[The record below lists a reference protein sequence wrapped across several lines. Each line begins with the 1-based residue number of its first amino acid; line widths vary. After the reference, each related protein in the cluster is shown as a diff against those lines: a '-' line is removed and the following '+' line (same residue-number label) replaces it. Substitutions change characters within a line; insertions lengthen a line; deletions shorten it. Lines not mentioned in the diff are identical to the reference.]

1 MSTSEVKEWAIDISG
16 NVPDEHLLEIPERS
30 VAPVL
35 SSLSSDNNSFLFF
48 DLETTGLGI
57 YSYKII
63 YCMFTLFCTINC
75 ITFNIDKFNSYF
87 IQNRSVGLCVRI
99 HNIKQICFINLCH
112 ISICHSCDRPLC
124 CHRTTLLP

>member
-1 MSTSEVKEWAIDISG
+1 MYQMNICWKYQKDQSHQFYRLFQVTITV
-16 NVPDEHLLEIPERS
+16 
-30 VAPVL
+30 
-35 SSLSSDNNSFLFF
+35 SFFF

-63 YCMFTLFCTINC
+63 YCMFTLFCTLNC
-75 ITFNIDKFNSYF
+75 ITFNIDNFNSYF
-87 IQNRSVGLCVRI
+87 IQNRSVGLYVRI
-99 HNIKQICFINLCH
+99 HNIQQICFTNLCH